1 MRRVR
6 LQDILVGVPEIR
18 IRHEEIGTTMEL
30 SRRIRSELHG
40 ALHDLAGGFF
50 RHALQETRLP
60 IKQQF
65 HSLILELY
73 VAHLHRFDRKDIVLA
88 ATAAVHCRDGLCRH
102 FIDLSQVT
110 DHFLPGLRQ
119 WIEQNDFPSLMI
131 IHADWYLL
139 RQLLVA
145 VSIRFGQHID
155 GIRLAADGGRE
166 RLDGKALQ
174 ARRIRD

>member
-40 ALHDLAGGFF
+40 ALHDLAGGFL

-60 IKQQF
+60 VKQQF

-102 FIDLSQVT
+102 FIDLSQVICG
-110 DHFLPGLRQ
+110 D
-119 WIEQNDFPSLMI
+119 
-131 IHADWYLL
+131 
-139 RQLLVA
+139 
-145 VSIRFGQHID
+145 
-155 GIRLAADGGRE
+155 
-166 RLDGKALQ
+166 
-174 ARRIRD
+174 